1 MLHFAALA
9 SMPVAQSYHTFN
21 LNSNS
26 MKGRKGEGGE
36 AQTGKA
42 HSTLERRNIT
52 LKFPR
57 EKEENALFSIVPLN
71 ELS

>member
-1 MLHFAALA
+1 
-9 SMPVAQSYHTFN
+9 MPVAQSYHTFN

-52 LKFPR
+52 LTLKFPR
-57 EKEENALFSIVPLN
+57 EKEENALFAIVPLN